1 MFKLSIRGG
10 QQGLAYLMLDNG
22 YDLMLAMQDA
32 MDEKKFMLVLT
43 LLSKNPDDHVIQS
56 KNSKGQN
63 LFHILS
69 QNAGSCSL
77 EHLQRIYDAL
87 QKRGVDCKAKDNFGR
102 TALHYAVVSESTS
115 LVKMLLTQTQGYD
128 PNEVDN
134 SGHTPISL
142 YFKGKKNTPHEF
154 YHPVFKR
161 ENVFYLLCQAGADVN
176 IVYPEETYK
185 PDLKDEELDEDQ
197 LGAYD
202 PKGQYYCSPLIN
214 LLRQNPQGEVMRNNL
229 IGLLE
234 FGAKLDITD
243 SDGRDPIMHAIIK
256 DNVMVLRMLFENK
269 KTVKFNT
276 GG

>member
-22 YDLMLAMQDA
+22 YDLMHAMQDA

-87 QKRGVDCKAKDNFGR
+87 LKRGVDCKAKDNFGR
-102 TALHYAVVSESTS
+102 TALHYAVMSESIS
-115 LVKMLLTQTQGYD
+115 LCKMLLTQAQGYD

-134 SGHTPISL
+134 SGHTPLSL
-142 YFKGKKNTPHEF
+142 YFKGKKTVPHDF

-161 ENVFYLLCQAGADVN
+161 ENIFFLLCQAGADVN
-176 IVYPEETYK
+176 VVYPEEIHK
-185 PDLKDEELDEDQ
+185 PALKEEELEDDH
-197 LGAYD
+197 LGQYD
-202 PKGQYYCSPLIN
+202 PKG
-214 LLRQNPQGEVMRNNL
+214 
-229 IGLLE
+229 
-234 FGAKLDITD
+234 
-243 SDGRDPIMHAIIK
+243 
-256 DNVMVLRMLFENK
+256 
-269 KTVKFNT
+269 
-276 GG
+276 